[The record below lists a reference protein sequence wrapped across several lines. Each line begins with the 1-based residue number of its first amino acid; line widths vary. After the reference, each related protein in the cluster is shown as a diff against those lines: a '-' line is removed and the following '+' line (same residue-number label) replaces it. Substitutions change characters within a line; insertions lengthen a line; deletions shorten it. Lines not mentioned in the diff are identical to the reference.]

1 MSSNDQTND
10 ENKNN
15 KNPNKTETEAPKA
28 PTKLNPTHIA
38 KAKLLRQKL
47 REKKNKEQIEKNQDL
62 ATNEVLPNILSLIND
77 NNSPSNNNNDENKP
91 EIEKIDPLK
100 FMFSDPSENYNDNSL
115 DGNQV
120 ENEENNNIKEN
131 LDKVDNSKKVVKEE
145 ILEVEIQKEN
155 SDNKKQ
161 EEEIINKNCENP
173 SSQITEI
180 TITQNNINQ
189 EEKSNFQQG
198 TKNINNIE
206 DKLQKENSKN
216 NILPVNP
223 SSEISIPKKPEENN
237 LITTIPPCPSPPPIF
252 EKKEE
257 PIKQIKFPNIII
269 KKDSDSSSSSSDDD
283 FDNREAQRLMN
294 TKFAQENLFKKA
306 NKFPNNN
313 NNNINNLFSPKK
325 KEPDFTKEEVL
336 EKLILDLDKD
346 TNLKELDDK
355 KKQIMLKKMRKTL
368 HRISNLML
376 KSIDPIEDETKN
388 LINKKIEEL
397 KNLAGND
404 YDKIKENVDK
414 IVSNL
419 KMPDFYFNDDDDV
432 ERISDDEQKGDLCIK
447 HIENFDFISYFRN

>member
-1 MSSNDQTND
+1 MSSNNQVND
-10 ENKNN
+10 DNKNN
-15 KNPNKTETEAPKA
+15 ENPNKTETEAPKA

-47 REKKNKEQIEKNQDL
+47 REKKNKEQIEKNIEPP
-62 ATNEVLPNILSLIND
+62 TNEVLPNILSLIND
-77 NNSPSNNNNDENKP
+77 NNSPSNNNDENKP
-91 EIEKIDPLK
+91 EVEKIDPLK

-115 DGNQV
+115 DDNKV

-131 LDKVDNSKKVVKEE
+131 LDKVDVLKREVEE
-145 ILEVEIQKEN
+145 DILEVEIQKEN
-155 SDNKKQ
+155 NNNKKQ
-161 EEEIINKNCENP
+161 EEEIINKNYENSP
-173 SSQITEI
+173 CQITEI
-180 TITQNNINQ
+180 TITQNNIIQ
-189 EEKSNFQQG
+189 EEKPNFLHDA
-198 TKNINNIE
+198 TDKNNIE

-216 NILPVNP
+216 NILPVNQN
-223 SSEISIPKKPEENN
+223 SEIPIPKKPEENN
-237 LITTIPPCPSPPPIF
+237 LITTIPPCPSPPPKF

-346 TNLKELDDK
+346 TNLKELDEK